1 MFKWLEKRAAKQSL
15 LNVGINTRTL
25 VVVSNR
31 ADAAI
36 QETVSSNPDDAA
48 KVTKAQEALLTDI
61 RLALTN
67 GATLEQV
74 KEKIDEAKAKETISK
89 GSELAIDHVL
99 SYAEQAEAG

>member
-1 MFKWLEKRAAKQSL
+1 MVFKWLEKRAAKQSL

-36 QETVSSNPDDAA
+36 QETGSSNPDDAA

-61 RLALTN
+61 RLALAN

-74 KEKIDEAKAKETISK
+74 KEKIDAKAKQTVSE
-89 GSELAIDHVL
+89 GSELAINHVL
-99 SYAEQAEAG
+99 SHVEQGEAG